1 MNKVE
6 RTFSS
11 LVRMPYQ
18 NAIAV
23 VLHVYD
29 FHIEM
34 AAKTPAEKEFH
45 IQQANKLR
53 SWLSD
58 IKDYIERKERE

>member
-1 MNKVE
+1 MKKVK

-18 NAIAV
+18 DAIAV

-34 AAKTPAEKEFH
+34 AAKTPEDKEFH
-45 IQQANKLR
+45 IKQANRLR

-58 IKDYIERKERE
+58 VKDYIERKESE